1 MILIAIPFVFGPLRM
16 AAAGKRVFIGSLAG
30 LGYYLMT
37 EIFKHVGILFG
48 ASPFLTTAAPFLIL
62 SIVTLVFWRR
72 YVY

>member
-1 MILIAIPFVFGPLRM
+1 ILVAIPFVFGPLRM

-37 EIFKHVGILFG
+37 EIFKYVGLLFG

-62 SIVTLVFWRR
+62 SVVTLVCWRR
-72 YVY
+72 YVQ